1 MVTAWALSWPIPS
14 GQLSAY
20 QDGSAPVGARPE
32 PLRASGM
39 PPPGAGRTLVLPG
52 LVNAHDHARPRAS
65 AFGAV
70 EMPLETWILRNA
82 VCTPPDAYAQAGAAM
97 ARSARAGIAAMMIH
111 YTKPSGRLG
120 MVDEAREIARAA
132 KDVGIRIA
140 FAPAVRDVNPIV
152 YGDAAPVLGAM
163 TPPARAVVESLF
175 LRQPPTPAG
184 YVAMIEEIADAIAGP
199 TVDVQFGPAG
209 VQWCSPPMLEA
220 IAEAS
225 ARTGRRIHMHLLET
239 LHQRVWADRVHPEGI
254 VAFLDRIGLLSDR
267 LTLAHCVHARPDELD
282 LIAGRGVRIVTN
294 FSSNLHLR
302 SGIAPIQDA
311 VQRGC
316 RVGVGIDGLALDE
329 DDDAVREYRLVRLA
343 HGGLGFEATWTPG
356 SFLETTIAA
365 GRAAVGA
372 PGPGVLEP
380 GAPADLTVLDLDRLD
395 GNAYVPVDP
404 LAMLFARGNAGH
416 VREVYVA
423 GRRIVAGGMVTGID
437 TAALEA
443 RLAHG
448 YRTSMQDLG
457 GFAAAWPEFSAAAE
471 GWFRWNCGCA

>member
-1 MVTAWALSWPIPS
+1 MDEVYA
-14 GQLSAY
+14 SAAACGGAGGLREDVAIRFA
-20 QDGSAPVGARPE
+20 DGVIREIASAA
-32 PLRASGM
+32 

-82 VCTPPDAYAQAGAAM
+82 LCAPPEAYAQAAAAM

-120 MVDEAREIARAA
+120 PVDEAREIARAA
-132 KDVGIRIA
+132 GDVGIRIA

-152 YGDAAPVLGAM
+152 YGDAAQVLGALE
-163 TPPARAVVESLF
+163 PPARAVVEALF
-175 LRQPPTPAG
+175 VRQPPTPAE
-184 YVAMIEEIADAIAGP
+184 YVATVEEIAAAMAGP

-209 VQWCSPPMLEA
+209 VQWCSPAMLEA
-220 IAEAS
+220 IAQSS

-239 LHQRVWADRVHPEGI
+239 VHQRAWADRAHPEGI

-282 LIAGRGVRIVTN
+282 LIAERGVRIVTN

-302 SGIAPIQDA
+302 SGIGPIREA
-311 VQRGC
+311 VRRGC
-316 RVGVGIDGLALDE
+316 RVGVGLDGLAFDE

-343 HGGLGFEATWTPG
+343 HGGHGFDATWTPG
-356 SFLETTIAA
+356 GFLEAIVAT
-365 GRAAVGA
+365 GRSAVGA

-380 GAPADLTVLDLDRLD
+380 GAPADFVVLDLDRLD
-395 GNAYVPVDP
+395 GHAYVPVDP

-423 GRRIVAGGMVTGID
+423 GRRIVAGGTVTGVD
-437 TAALEA
+437 AAGLEA
-443 RLAHG
+443 RLMDG
-448 YRTSMQDLG
+448 YRASVRGLG
-457 GFAAAWPEFSAAAE
+457 GFAAAWPDLSAAAE
-471 GWFRWNCGCA
+471 GWFRSHCGCG